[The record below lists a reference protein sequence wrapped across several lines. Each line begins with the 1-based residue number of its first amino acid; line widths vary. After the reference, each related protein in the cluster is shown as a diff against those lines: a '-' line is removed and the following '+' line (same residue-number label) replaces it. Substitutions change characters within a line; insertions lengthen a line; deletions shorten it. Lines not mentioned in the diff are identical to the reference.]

1 MMPLDKNTY
10 IIIGDRR
17 REGMKNSLSKSAFLG
32 LTLISLVLFVPWLGA
47 ARPSQESAEE
57 ESRVEAAILAFE
69 EIAGLADKG
78 IPESVLKEAH
88 GIAILP
94 GVVKAAYGIGGEYG
108 RGVLL
113 VQEKGAW
120 SNPSFI
126 KLAGGSLGWQIGVQK
141 SDLVLVFKTRQSIDN
156 IAEGK
161 ITLGADASVAA
172 GPVGRGA
179 QANTDLDLK
188 AEIYA
193 YSKAKGL
200 FAGISLKGAAI
211 QIDGDSNEKFYKD
224 RAITARRI
232 FTEFGLEGPPVAAK
246 LRTILTKYLS
256 SEYRI

>member
-1 MMPLDKNTY
+1 
-10 IIIGDRR
+10 
-17 REGMKNSLSKSAFLG
+17 MKNHPLKNAILK
-32 LTLISLVLFVPWLGA
+32 LTLISLVMLVPWLRA
-47 ARPSQESAEE
+47 ARPAHDSTDEE
-57 ESRVEAAILAFE
+57 RRVEEAILVFQ
-69 EIAGLADKG
+69 EIAGLANEG
-78 IPESVLKEAH
+78 IPESLLKSAH
-88 GIAILP
+88 GIAIIP

-113 VQEKGAW
+113 VQDKGVW

-126 KLAGGSLGWQIGVQK
+126 TLAGGSLGWQIGIQR

-179 QANTDLDLK
+179 QANTDLDMK

-200 FAGISLKGAAI
+200 FIGISIKGAAI
-211 QIDGDSNEKFYKD
+211 QIDADANEKFYRD
-224 RAITARRI
+224 PEITARDI
-232 FTEFGLEGPPVAAK
+232 FRRLDLEGRPIADR
-246 LRTILTKYLS
+246 LRKILAEYLRSGYTI
-256 SEYRI
+256 

>member
-1 MMPLDKNTY
+1 M
-10 IIIGDRR
+10 IEDRR
-17 REGMKNSLSKSAFLG
+17 RAGMNKYPLKHATLG
-32 LTLISLVLFVPWLGA
+32 LALIGLVILVPWLRA
-47 ARPSQESAEE
+47 AHRALDLSAE
-57 ESRVEAAILAFE
+57 ESRVEEAILVFQ

-78 IPESVLKEAH
+78 IPESLLKKAH
-88 GIAILP
+88 GIAIIP

-113 VQEKGAW
+113 VQDKGVW

-126 KLAGGSLGWQIGVQK
+126 TLAGGSLGWQIGIQR

-179 QANTDLDLK
+179 QANTDLDMK

-200 FAGISLKGAAI
+200 FIGISIKGAAI
-211 QIDGDSNEKFYKD
+211 QIDADANERFYRDPK
-224 RAITARRI
+224 ITARRI
-232 FTEFGLEGPPVAAK
+232 FTQLGLEGPPVAVR
-246 LRTILTKYLS
+246 LRKILAEYLRSGYTI
-256 SEYRI
+256 

>member
-1 MMPLDKNTY
+1 
-10 IIIGDRR
+10 
-17 REGMKNSLSKSAFLG
+17 MKEHPMTKAILKLV
-32 LTLISLVLFVPWLGA
+32 LISLVTFTPGLGA
-47 ARPSQESAEE
+47 ARPSPEPPEE
-57 ESRVEAAILAFE
+57 ESRVEAAILTFQ
-69 EIAGLADKG
+69 EIANLTDQG
-78 IPESVLKEAH
+78 IPESLLKKAQ
-88 GIAILP
+88 GIAIIP

-113 VQEKGAW
+113 VQDKGVW

-126 KLAGGSLGWQIGVQK
+126 TLAGGSLGWQIGVQK

-179 QANTDLDLK
+179 QASTDIDLK

-200 FAGISLKGAAI
+200 FVGLSIKGAAL
-211 QIDGDSNEKFYKD
+211 QIDGDANRRFYRD
-224 RAITARRI
+224 PAITASRI
-232 FTEFGLEGPPVAAK
+232 FTQFGLEGPPVADR
-246 LRTILTKYLS
+246 LRKMLAQYVG